1 MVDFVI
7 HVHRVHLDILEVK
20 TSLGVLNYPT
30 AATMKRYQGQIRHVG
45 RDKRTNISSYNSMNT
60 KQDGGPPRPRT
71 RAQSLYKAYY
81 DKSIHN
87 HAHCMNIISTPER
100 KHRIF

>member
-7 HVHRVHLDILEVK
+7 HVHRVHLNILEVK
-20 TSLGVLNYPT
+20 TSLGVLNYLA

-45 RDKRTNISSYNSMNT
+45 RDKRTNISSYNCMNT
-60 KQDGGPPRPRT
+60 KQDGGPKEQLEPSPYTKHT

-81 DKSIHN
+81 DSSQL
-87 HAHCMNIISTPER
+87 A
-100 KHRIF
+100 